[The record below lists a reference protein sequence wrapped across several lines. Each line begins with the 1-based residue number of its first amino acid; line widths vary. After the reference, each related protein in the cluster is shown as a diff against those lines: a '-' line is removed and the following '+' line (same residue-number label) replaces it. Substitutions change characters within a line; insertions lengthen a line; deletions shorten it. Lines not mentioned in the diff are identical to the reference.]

1 MDQSIVNAIVD
12 LIVEAGSLVV
22 AATALV
28 KVRTATAKGDL
39 AEAKNISLTKELE
52 LLKSRIDVEYK
63 SQIAIMQQKL
73 DNDYNSIKRMEAK
86 TEVQGTNLATL
97 NQRVDVVE
105 KLSEKV
111 DRLTEVVISVKTL
124 VEQYQK
130 QK

>member
-1 MDQSIVNAIVD
+1 MDQSIINAIVD
-12 LIVEAGSLVV
+12 LIVEIGSLVV
-22 AATALV
+22 AATALI

-63 SQIAIMQQKL
+63 SEIAIMKQKL
-73 DNDYNSIKRMEAK
+73 DNDYNSIKKMEAK
-86 TEVQGTNLATL
+86 TEVQGTSLATL

-105 KLSEKV
+105 KLTEKV

-124 VEQYQK
+124 VEQQQK
-130 QK
+130 K